1 MAHVLGS
8 RQTMVGDR
16 RDDASDALGR
26 YVEFK
31 VTGCRAPPVAAAPKV
46 LPGAVYARRMRM
58 RVTIMA
64 GLSSALAAAC
74 ASPVCAGD
82 ANGAHGP
89 GLDAIVQAARADA
102 ARRGAVSP
110 EVFETVSVERVTW
123 SDGSLGCP
131 QPDRMYTQA
140 LVPGYRVRLRG
151 PAGVLDYHASQRGAL
166 VLCPPGQAIDPVPG
180 QSRI

>member
-1 MAHVLGS
+1 
-8 RQTMVGDR
+8 VGLPATKVGNR
-16 RDDASDALGR
+16 RDEASDALNR
-26 YVEFK
+26 RVDCK
-31 VTGCRAPPVAAAPKV
+31 VTACRASSVAGAPKS
-46 LPGAVYARRMRM
+46 LTGAVYARRMRM

-64 GLSSALAAAC
+64 GLSSALLAAAF

-82 ANGAHGP
+82 AKAAHGP

-102 ARRGAVSP
+102 ARRGSVSS
-110 EVFETVSVERVTW
+110 EVFETVSAERVTW

-151 PAGVLDYHASQRGAL
+151 PAGMLDYHASQRGAL
-166 VLCPPGQAIDPVPG
+166 VLCPPGQAIEPVSG